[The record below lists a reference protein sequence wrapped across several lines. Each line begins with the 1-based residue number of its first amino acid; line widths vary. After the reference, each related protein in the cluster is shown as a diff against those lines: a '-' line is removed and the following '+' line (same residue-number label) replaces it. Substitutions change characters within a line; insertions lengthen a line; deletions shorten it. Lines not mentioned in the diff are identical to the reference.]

1 MFVGVKMEM
10 PQLKNPSHC
19 CQFPELEYWKP
30 VLITDEKG
38 IY

>member
-19 CQFPELEYWKP
+19 CQFPELEYWNP
-30 VLITDEKG
+30 VLITDEKV